1 LTPTYTDNTNVGT
14 ATVSANWV
22 GDSNHTGNTGSGSF
36 TISQAAGSVSI
47 NNIPVSAEYGG
58 SFTPTFSLLGDGTP
72 SFASLTSGTCT
83 VTSGV
88 VNYIGVGTCTLQASV
103 AAGTNYLTA
112 TGAPQSFTV
121 VDTTAPTLTLPA
133 NITIVSTGPLGATVI
148 FVATALDQVDGIR
161 PVICA
166 PLSGSIFPIGI
177 TQVSCTTSDLHGNSN
192 SGSFSVTVLPVST
205 KPPKPSIPFI
215 MPTTIIPVTGAQLTN
230 LSCGTFTTVRTP
242 NGMKAEFLSFLC
254 GYQVSFTEEQAET
267 LPGTINGT
275 FLLGATLQIFAN
287 NNPLDLVP
295 ENNFVRISFPMP
307 ENSKA
312 EDYSMMY
319 WNADLN
325 NGNGGWMELPLTAGK
340 LNPNNNQ
347 DARQI
352 LSGLHIVNG
361 FAQITVNFPG
371 TFVVVKK

>member
-1 LTPTYTDNTNVGT
+1 
-14 ATVSANWV
+14 
-22 GDSNHTGNTGSGSF
+22 
-36 TISQAAGSVSI
+36 
-47 NNIPVSAEYGG
+47 
-58 SFTPTFSLLGDGTP
+58 
-72 SFASLTSGTCT
+72 
-83 VTSGV
+83 
-88 VNYIGVGTCTLQASV
+88 
-103 AAGTNYLTA
+103 
-112 TGAPQSFTV
+112 
-121 VDTTAPTLTLPA
+121 
-133 NITIVSTGPLGATVI
+133 VI

-205 KPPKPSIPFI
+205 KPPKPGSPFI
-215 MPTTIIPVTGAQLTN
+215 MPTTIIPVIGAQLTN

-267 LPGTINGT
+267 LPSTINGT

-295 ENNFVRISFPMP
+295 ENTFVRISFPMP

-312 EDYSMMY
+312 EDYSVMY